1 MEFGKVA
8 QLDNILWNLPPKPN
22 IGAVKN
28 SKPIYFHIGTTGWA
42 EKEWV
47 GSIYPKGTKPV
58 DYLSHYSKFFDSI
71 ELNTTHYQIPDPLK
85 IERWYD
91 KSAPDFKFCPKL
103 PRAISHHKGLGSGT
117 ENVLL
122 FCQSISG
129 LKEKLG
135 PCFLQLPPYFS
146 PDNLDILETFF
157 KAWPK
162 EIALHVEFRHDDW
175 FLKPAMDKLSE
186 LLMNHQKG
194 IVMTDVA
201 GRRDVLTIGA
211 TKDVIFIRF
220 VGNLGHPS
228 DRERLKQWVI
238 ALSEWVDAGIQEIYF
253 FLHQPQAKAI
263 LAMYEYINGLQTA
276 SGNFLNMRELKP
288 VIVEPADRQLKL
300 F

>member
-47 GSIYPKGTKPV
+47 GSIYPKGTKPA

-103 PRAISHHKGLGSGT
+103 TRAISHHKGLGSGT

-263 LAMYEYINGLQTA
+263 LAMYEYIKGLQTA

-288 VIVEPADRQLKL
+288 DIVEPAERQLKL

>member
-42 EKEWV
+42 EKDWV
-47 GSIYPKGTKPV
+47 GSIYPKGTKTA

-175 FLKPAMDKLSE
+175 FLKPTMDKLSE

-238 ALSEWVDAGIQEIYF
+238 ALSEWVDAGIQEMYF

-263 LAMYEYINGLQTA
+263 LPMYEYIKGLQTA

-288 VIVEPADRQLKL
+288 DNVEPAERQLKL

>member
-1 MEFGKVA
+1 M
-8 QLDNILWNLPPKPN
+8 
-22 IGAVKN
+22 
-28 SKPIYFHIGTTGWA
+28 
-42 EKEWV
+42 
-47 GSIYPKGTKPV
+47 GSIYPKGTKPA

-175 FLKPAMDKLSE
+175 FLKPTMDKLSE

-263 LAMYEYINGLQTA
+263 LAMYEYIKGLQTA

>member
-8 QLDNILWNLPPKPN
+8 QLDNILWNLPPKPKL
-22 IGAVKN
+22 GVVKN

-47 GSIYPKGTKPV
+47 GSIYPKGTKPA
-58 DYLSHYSKFFDSI
+58 DYLSQYAKVFDSI

-103 PRAISHHKGLGSGT
+103 PRAISHHKGLGNGT
-117 ENVLL
+117 ENVFL
-122 FCQSISG
+122 FCQSILG

-157 KAWPK
+157 QAWPK
-162 EIALHVEFRHDDW
+162 EIALHLEFRHEDW
-175 FLKPAMDKLSE
+175 YLPPSIDKLSE
-186 LLMNHQKG
+186 LLTVHQKG

-201 GRRDVLTIGA
+201 GRRDVLTISA
-211 TKDVIFIRF
+211 TTNVIFVRF

-228 DRERLKQWVI
+228 DGERLKKWLVT
-238 ALSEWVDAGIQEIYF
+238 LSEWVDAGIQEIYF

-263 LAMYEYINGLQTA
+263 LPMYEYIKDFQIEKV
-276 SGNFLNMRELKP
+276 NFLNMRELKP
-288 VIVEPADRQLKL
+288 DNEKPAARQLKL

>member
-47 GSIYPKGTKPV
+47 GSIYPKGTKPA

-103 PRAISHHKGLGSGT
+103 TRAISHHKGLGSGT

-175 FLKPAMDKLSE
+175 FLKPTMDKLSE

-263 LAMYEYINGLQTA
+263 LAMYEYIKGLQTA

>member
-47 GSIYPKGTKPV
+47 GSIYPKATKPA

-175 FLKPAMDKLSE
+175 FLKPTMDKLSE

-263 LAMYEYINGLQTA
+263 LAMYEYIKGLQTA

>member
-42 EKEWV
+42 EKDWV
-47 GSIYPKGTKPV
+47 GSIYPKGTKPA

-103 PRAISHHKGLGSGT
+103 PRAISHHKELGSGT

-263 LAMYEYINGLQTA
+263 LPMHEYIKGLQTA

-288 VIVEPADRQLKL
+288 DIVEPAERQLKL

>member
-47 GSIYPKGTKPV
+47 GSIYPKGTKPA

-103 PRAISHHKGLGSGT
+103 TRAISHHKGLGSGT

-175 FLKPAMDKLSE
+175 FLKPAMDKLRE

-263 LAMYEYINGLQTA
+263 LPMHEYIKGLQTA

-288 VIVEPADRQLKL
+288 VIVEPAERQLKL

>member
-8 QLDNILWNLPPKPN
+8 QLDNILWNLPPKPK
-22 IGAVKN
+22 IGVVKN

-47 GSIYPKGTKPV
+47 GSIYPKGTKPA
-58 DYLSHYSKFFDSI
+58 DYLSQYAKVFDSI

-85 IERWYD
+85 IERWYNA
-91 KSAPDFKFCPKL
+91 SAPDFKFCPKL
-103 PRAISHHKGLGSGT
+103 PRAISHHKRLGNGT

-146 PDNLDILETFF
+146 PDNLDILEAFF
-157 KAWPK
+157 QAWPK
-162 EIALHVEFRHDDW
+162 EIALHLEFRHEDW
-175 FLKPAMDKLSE
+175 YLPPTIDKLSE
-186 LLMNHQKG
+186 LLTVHQKG

-201 GRRDVLTIGA
+201 GRRDVLTISA
-211 TKDVIFIRF
+211 TTDVIFVRF
-220 VGNLGHPS
+220 VGNSGHPS
-228 DRERLKQWVI
+228 DGERLKQWVI

-263 LAMYEYINGLQTA
+263 LPMYEYIKGLQKT
-276 SGNFLNMRELKP
+276 SENFQNMREIKTD
-288 VIVEPADRQLKL
+288 IEEPTSRQLKL

>member
-47 GSIYPKGTKPV
+47 GSIYPKGTKPA

-103 PRAISHHKGLGSGT
+103 TRAISHHKGLGSGT

-263 LAMYEYINGLQTA
+263 LAMYEYIKGLQTA

-288 VIVEPADRQLKL
+288 VIVEPAERQLKL

>member
-47 GSIYPKGTKPV
+47 GSIYPKGTKPA

-91 KSAPDFKFCPKL
+91 KSVPDFKFCPKL
-103 PRAISHHKGLGSGT
+103 TRAISHHKGLGSGT

-263 LAMYEYINGLQTA
+263 LAMYEYIKGLQTA

-288 VIVEPADRQLKL
+288 DIVEPAERQLKL

>member
-42 EKEWV
+42 EKDWV
-47 GSIYPKGTKPV
+47 GSIYPKGTKPA

-157 KAWPK
+157 KVWPK
-162 EIALHVEFRHDDW
+162 EIALHIEFRHEDW
-175 FLKPAMDKLSE
+175 YLPPIMDKLSE
-186 LLMNHQKG
+186 LLTVHQKG

-211 TKDVIFIRF
+211 TTNVIFVRF
-220 VGNLGHPS
+220 VGNTGHPS
-228 DRERLKQWVI
+228 DGERLKQWVI
-238 ALSEWVDAGIQEIYF
+238 TLSEWVDSGIQEIYF

-263 LAMYEYINGLQTA
+263 LPMYEFIKGLQTA
-276 SGNFLNMRELKP
+276 KGNFLNMRELKP
-288 VIVEPADRQLKL
+288 ANEETAARQLKL

>member
-47 GSIYPKGTKPV
+47 GSIYPKGTKPA

-91 KSAPDFKFCPKL
+91 KSVPDFKFCPKL
-103 PRAISHHKGLGSGT
+103 TRAISHHKGLGSGT

-263 LAMYEYINGLQTA
+263 LPMHEYIKGLQTA

-288 VIVEPADRQLKL
+288 DIVEPAERQLKL

>member
-28 SKPIYFHIGTTGWA
+28 SKPIHFHIGTTGWA

-47 GSIYPKGTKPV
+47 GSIYPKGTKPA
-58 DYLSHYSKFFDSI
+58 DYLSQYAKVFDSI

-91 KSAPDFKFCPKL
+91 ASAPDFKFCPKL
-103 PRAISHHKGLGSGT
+103 PRAISHHKGLGSGN

-162 EIALHVEFRHDDW
+162 EIALHIEFRHEDW
-175 FLKPAMDKLSE
+175 YLPPIMEKLSE
-186 LLMNHQKG
+186 LLTVHQKG
-194 IVMTDVA
+194 MVMTDVA

-211 TKDVIFIRF
+211 TTNIIFVRF
-220 VGNLGHPS
+220 VGNTGHPS
-228 DRERLKQWVI
+228 DGERLKQWVI
-238 ALSEWVDAGIQEIYF
+238 ILSEWVDAGIQEIYF

-263 LAMYEYINGLQTA
+263 LPMYEHIKGLQTA
-276 SGNFLNMRELKP
+276 RGNFLNMRELKP
-288 VIVEPADRQLKL
+288 DNEAPAARQLKL

>member
-47 GSIYPKGTKPV
+47 GSIFPKGTKPA

-129 LKEKLG
+129 LNEKLG

-162 EIALHVEFRHDDW
+162 EIALHIEFRHDDW

-201 GRRDVLTIGA
+201 GRRDVLTISA
-211 TKDVIFIRF
+211 TTDVIFVRF
-220 VGNLGHPS
+220 VGNSGHPS
-228 DRERLKQWVI
+228 DGERLKQWVI

-263 LAMYEYINGLQTA
+263 LPMYEYIKGLQKT
-276 SGNFLNMRELKP
+276 SENFQNMREIKTD
-288 VIVEPADRQLKL
+288 IEEPTSRQLKL

>member
-28 SKPIYFHIGTTGWA
+28 SKPIFFHIGTTGWA

-47 GSIYPKGTKPV
+47 GSFYPKGTKAA
-58 DYLSHYSKFFDSI
+58 DYLSHYTKFFDSI

-220 VGNLGHPS
+220 VGNVGHPS

-263 LAMYEYINGLQTA
+263 LPMYEYIKGLQTA

>member
-28 SKPIYFHIGTTGWA
+28 SKPIFFHIGTTGWA

-47 GSIYPKGTKPV
+47 GSIYPKGTKPA

-175 FLKPAMDKLSE
+175 FLKPTMDKLSE
-186 LLMNHQKG
+186 LLINHQKG

-263 LAMYEYINGLQTA
+263 LAMYEYIKGLQTA

>member
-8 QLDNILWNLPPKPN
+8 HLDDIIWNLPPKPQ
-22 IGAVKN
+22 IGVVKS
-28 SKPIYFHIGTTGWA
+28 SKPINFHIGTTGWA

-47 GSIYPKGTKPV
+47 GSIYPKGTKAA
-58 DYLSHYSKFFDSI
+58 DYLCQYAKIFDSI
-71 ELNTTHYQIPDPLK
+71 ELNTTHYQIPNPLK
-85 IERWYD
+85 INSWYD
-91 KSAPDFKFCPKL
+91 KSTSDFKFCPKL
-103 PRAISHHKGLGSGT
+103 PRAISHHKGLGTGT

-122 FCQSISG
+122 FCQSIEG

-146 PDNLDILETFF
+146 PDNMDILETFF

-162 EIALHVEFRHDDW
+162 EIALHLEFRHTNW
-175 FLKPAMDKLSE
+175 FLPPTMDKLSE
-186 LLMNHQKG
+186 LLKYHKKG

-201 GRRDVLTIGA
+201 GRRDVLNIGSP
-211 TKDVIFIRF
+211 TNVIFIRF
-220 VGNLGHPS
+220 VGNSGHPS
-228 DRERLKQWVI
+228 DGERLKQWVF

-263 LAMYEYINGLQTA
+263 LPMYEYIKGLQEA
-276 SGNFLNMRELKP
+276 SGNFLNLRKLKP
-288 VIVEPADRQLKL
+288 ANEAPGARQLKL

>member
-42 EKEWV
+42 EKDWV
-47 GSIYPKGTKPV
+47 GSIYPKGTKPA

-103 PRAISHHKGLGSGT
+103 TRAISHHKGLGSGT

-175 FLKPAMDKLSE
+175 FLKPTMDKLSE

-263 LAMYEYINGLQTA
+263 LAMYEYIKGLQTA

>member
-47 GSIYPKGTKPV
+47 GSIYPKGTKPA

-91 KSAPDFKFCPKL
+91 KSVPDFKFCPKL
-103 PRAISHHKGLGSGT
+103 TRAISHHKGLGSGT

-135 PCFLQLPPYFS
+135 PCFLQLPPFFS

-263 LAMYEYINGLQTA
+263 LPMHEYIKGLQTA

-288 VIVEPADRQLKL
+288 DIVEPAERQLKL

>member
-42 EKEWV
+42 EKDWV
-47 GSIYPKGTKPV
+47 GSIYPKGTKPA

-238 ALSEWVDAGIQEIYF
+238 ALSEWVDSGIQEIYF

-263 LAMYEYINGLQTA
+263 LPMYEFIKGLQTA
-276 SGNFLNMRELKP
+276 KGNFLNMRELKP
-288 VIVEPADRQLKL
+288 ANEEPAARQLKL

>member
-47 GSIYPKGTKPV
+47 GSIYPKGTKPA

-263 LAMYEYINGLQTA
+263 LAMYEFIKGLQTA

>member
-47 GSIYPKGTKPV
+47 GSIYPKGTKPA

-103 PRAISHHKGLGSGT
+103 TRAISHHKGLGSGT

-263 LAMYEYINGLQTA
+263 LAMYEYIKGLQTA

>member
-8 QLDNILWNLPPKPN
+8 QLDNILWNLPPKPKM
-22 IGAVKN
+22 GFVKN

-47 GSIYPKGTKPV
+47 GSIYPKGTKPA
-58 DYLSHYSKFFDSI
+58 DYLGQYAKVFDSI

-85 IERWYD
+85 IERWYNT
-91 KSAPDFKFCPKL
+91 SAPDFKFCPKL
-103 PRAISHHKGLGSGT
+103 PRAISHHKGLGNGT

-146 PDNLDILETFF
+146 PDNLDILEAFF
-157 KAWPK
+157 QVWPK
-162 EIALHVEFRHDDW
+162 EIALHLEFRHEDW
-175 FLKPAMDKLSE
+175 YLPPTIDKLSE
-186 LLMNHQKG
+186 LLTVHQKG

-211 TKDVIFIRF
+211 TTDVIFVRF
-220 VGNLGHPS
+220 VGNSGHPS
-228 DRERLKQWVI
+228 DGERLKQWVI
-238 ALSEWVDAGIQEIYF
+238 ALREWVDAGIQEIYF

-263 LAMYEYINGLQTA
+263 LPMYEYIKGLQKT
-276 SGNFLNMRELKP
+276 SENFQNMRELMTDNE
-288 VIVEPADRQLKL
+288 EPTARQLKL